1 MLYFDRIDISEDNDV
16 NKISVSKEWHTYYY
30 WYFLNYSFKF
40 QTNVCIRCHD
50 LLMMF
55 MNLNNIA
62 ILNIKGFG
70 YHCIIGLISKNEDIN
85 LIQNADLTKKAEHYK
100 T

>member
-70 YHCIIGLISKNEDIN
+70 YHCIIGLISKNEVIN
-85 LIQNADLTKKAEHYK
+85 LIQNANLTKKAEHYK

>member
-55 MNLNNIA
+55 MNLNNVA